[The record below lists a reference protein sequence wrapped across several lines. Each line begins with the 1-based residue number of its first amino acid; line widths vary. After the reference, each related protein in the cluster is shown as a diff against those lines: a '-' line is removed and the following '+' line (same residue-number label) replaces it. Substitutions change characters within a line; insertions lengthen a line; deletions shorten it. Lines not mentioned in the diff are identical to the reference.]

1 MITTIINNL
10 TTPVTTIKH
19 ALSLIGGLT
28 ETSKMPSASYS
39 IPANECNK
47 GSKLRLIKG
56 SVCSTCYALKGNYTR
71 YPKIIQS
78 QYKRLETIKD
88 SQWVEA
94 FNFLIRNKK
103 SIKTSK
109 VFRWHDSGDIQN
121 LEHFNKIIQIAV
133 DNPSVRFWLPTKESE
148 LIKNF
153 EGSIPKNLII
163 RLSGSMIDGK
173 PPIYSHTST
182 VVTNKD
188 NATCRSFDNG
198 GKCGSCRMCWDNT
211 VKTVSYFKH

>member
-1 MITTIINNL
+1 MTTLTNNL
-10 TTPVTTIKH
+10 TTPINTIKQ
-19 ALSLIGGLT
+19 ALALIGGLT

-39 IPANECNK
+39 IPAQECNK

-78 QYKRLETIKD
+78 QYKRLETIKG
-88 SQWVEA
+88 SQWVDA
-94 FNFLIRNKK
+94 FNYLIQNKK
-103 SIKTSK
+103 SITTSK
-109 VFRWHDSGDIQN
+109 VFRWHDAGDVQN
-121 LEHFNKIIQIAV
+121 LQHFEKIIQIAV
-133 DNPSVRFWLPTKESE
+133 DNPSVKFWLPTKESE

-153 EGSIPKNLII
+153 SGSIPQNLVI

-173 PPIYSHTST
+173 APVYSHTST
-182 VVTNKD
+182 VTTNKD

-198 GKCGSCRMCWDNT
+198 GKCGTCRKCWDNT
-211 VKTVSYFKH
+211 VKSVSYFKH